1 MPATPALSRVHIDHA
16 RMELSTH
23 LVNHLSAGYEVVNH
37 GPNENDPADD
47 YPSFCINVALAV
59 VKD

>member
-1 MPATPALSRVHIDHA
+1 
-16 RMELSTH
+16 MELSTH

-37 GPNENDPADD
+37 GPNENDPADY